1 MEIIEA
7 KGKGINDFIE
17 FPFRLY
23 SGDTLF
29 SSPLKRDLKKD
40 FSEANP
46 FFKHAKVR
54 FFIVKEDGKTL
65 GRIVSIINTRHIQYH
80 GEKAGFFGFFE
91 CINDFEVAKLLLD
104 TVKTE
109 LISNDMTIMRG
120 PMNFSTNEECGFLIE
135 GYEFPP
141 IIMTP
146 YNPPYYNDYMERYG
160 MRKAKDLFAF
170 IHDVRERLPEK
181 VLRVAAIAE
190 KRGITV
196 RPVQKES
203 FDSEMLIFKE
213 VYNSAWD
220 KNWGFIPL
228 TDEEIYYLGS
238 KLRDIVVP
246 ELVLIAE
253 DNGVPVGFMGLLP
266 DFNQVLRRMQGSLN
280 PLSIVKA
287 LYYQRRITDLRLL
300 LLGIKREYR
309 HRGVDAL
316 LFREGFKGI
325 LKGGYK
331 RVEFSWILEDNIPV
345 QRLVEMIGARLY
357 KRYRIYEMRINQEL
371 PSKRGQH

>member
-109 LISNDMTIMRG
+109 LISNGMTIMRG

-196 RPVQKES
+196 RPVQKEG

-213 VYNSAWD
+213 VYNSAWE

-345 QRLVEMIGARLY
+345 QRLVEMMGARLY
-357 KRYRIYEMRINQEL
+357 KRYRIYEMRINQEWS
-371 PSKRGQH
+371 SKRGQH